1 MLHGMTSKVSISTKI
16 CSGWE
21 REAHE
26 LPLSEFGPTGSTKDG
41 LQTRCKSCVYRY
53 RNRPE
58 GKAAWRE
65 RYQPKYANSPKGRA
79 TKKRCQRNRRARK
92 AGAELNPGIEDCL
105 IEGYELGMYED
116 DCGWCG
122 KEIPKGAKRPIDHIH
137 PISERFTPGLGTN
150 DPTNLVAS
158 CASCN
163 SSKIDK
169 DPFEWCEWLR

>member
-1 MLHGMTSKVSISTKI
+1 M
-16 CSGWE
+16 CSGYE

-65 RYQPKYANSPKGRA
+65 RYKPKYDASPKGRA
-79 TKKRCQRNRRARK
+79 AKKRCQRNRRASK
-92 AGAELNPGIEDCL
+92 AGADLNPGIEDCL

-116 DCGWCG
+116 DCAWCG
-122 KEIPKGAKRPIDHIH
+122 EELTEAERDIEHIH
-137 PISERFTPGLGTN
+137 PISEGRTPGKGTN

-158 CASCN
+158 CKPCN

-169 DPFEWCEWLR
+169 DPLDWWASL